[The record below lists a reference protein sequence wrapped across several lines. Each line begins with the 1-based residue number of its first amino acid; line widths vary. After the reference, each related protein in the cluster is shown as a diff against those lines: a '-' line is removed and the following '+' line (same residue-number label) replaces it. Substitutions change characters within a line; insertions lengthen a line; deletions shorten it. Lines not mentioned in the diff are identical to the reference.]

1 MAYNIIKYDSSNL
14 IILNNIE
21 TLNGKFI
28 SNKQDVIAN
37 VSNYVLSTSNT
48 LATHLNDLNSKIF
61 DSSNLVKIDKLPIAK
76 YDANGSALGVIK
88 VDGVTITVDESGII
102 RGNSNIDLTAYATKT
117 ELSSVASGLTVLE
130 NADLATTANIN
141 LSGSVDYT
149 TTTIDGSWP
158 TSGSSILVKNQTN
171 KAQNGIYIL
180 TLTSGPTYSTWQ
192 RRSDF
197 NTSQNI
203 KKGSYIFVK
212 RGVENKNSGFI
223 SSQDIT
229 TLNTDPIDFNL
240 FTKTEITA
248 GTGIAI
254 SGSTV
259 SIKAS
264 ANGGIVFNSD
274 SAEINL
280 SASSIQGILPI
291 VKGGT
296 GASSLANLINLD
308 TDTNSILPLAKGG
321 TGAQSL
327 TNLINL
333 DTDTNS
339 ILPLAKGG
347 TGASSFANLINLSTD
362 TNSVLPVAKGGTGAS
377 TLVPS
382 LLVVGNGTNIPLQSA
397 NLSWN
402 NDTNTLAAT
411 NITGSGANITNI
423 NVGNASAGILP
434 IVRGGTGSSTLTA
447 DIITQGINNR
457 FIINNKIS
465 LANQQDLR
473 VATNILPDEND
484 KYSLGSS
491 NLRWKD
497 IFVSA
502 NTITIGEA
510 KLSSSPTGA
519 LEMSSVSF
527 TEKLNLITSNELH
540 TLSGI
545 TKNVQQQINELNLDG
560 IADGAT
566 NRYIKNDQYDGSI
579 TVYSNLNVGTYYS
592 TENPD
597 GNLRVFGDLI
607 LEGNITTVNPLIT
620 QIHRHLS
627 NYNTGFIDIHNID
640 VSSNKPSIKIK
651 HNTNYSNIFE
661 CYSKN
666 DMELNDAVFI
676 ISSNGNVGIAN
687 NTPVEKLDVI
697 GNIKY
702 TGKINN
708 ISAAELDKLSGINY
722 NIKQR
727 IDNNNAQQS
736 NFTLNISN
744 ILQTEYKLLD
754 RNVSNFILNVSNILQ
769 NSSKETNVS
778 NYILSVSNMLT
789 IDYKRLDNNVSNYI
803 LNVSNILST
812 DYNALDKNVS
822 NYVLVSNTNTSKYAS
837 NLNVGMSNYLA
848 TSITTTSNTISSRI
862 SSLTADNIAQ
872 GTQNKFITNNAYSGQ
887 LNINSATDNQS
898 LLNITASQNNTP
910 DADIINI
917 KKGTTEL
924 FKMISNG
931 FIGVRKGATLPTVPL
946 DVEGDIKFTGKI
958 NDITAGE
965 LNNLKDINYNIKQR
979 IDINDSRQSN
989 YISDINTS
997 ISQRI
1002 NTNDSRQSN
1011 YISDIN
1017 TNLSQRINTNDS
1029 RQSNYISDINT
1040 NLSQRITNINTDTIT
1055 QGTQKKFI
1063 IDDIYNGNLIINSN
1077 LTVHGSTTTLNTDV
1091 YTTERLDI
1099 TNINQM
1105 STALTVRQMGESKKI
1120 ISALKDSEPDVEIFS
1135 VNTDGSIDVKGN
1147 INFGG
1152 DLFKGAEKFK
1162 ASNWSSNVNG
1172 ITSYSNV
1179 AIGKDVATNSAY
1191 KLDVAGN
1198 VNISGDLYKGGSIF
1212 KASNWNSNVN
1222 GITSYSNVAIGKDV
1236 ATNSAY
1242 KLDVAGN
1249 INLSGD
1255 LYKAGSIFK
1264 ASNWSSNV
1272 NGIASFSNVAIG
1284 KAVAVSSA
1292 YKLDVAGNINLSGDL
1307 YKAGSIF
1314 KASNWSSNVNGIASF
1329 SNVAIGKDVAVS
1341 SAYKLDVSG
1350 AINSTSL
1357 NTGIITSTSYIR
1369 PSAGSGNNGIIFP
1382 ENPGGNSG
1390 DVAWIKYYPRSGEAC
1405 SLEIGINNNADDH
1418 IILQPN
1424 TGCVGINKVPE
1435 SAYKLDVEG
1444 SIKFNGNL
1452 NKNINSIN
1460 YAVETVKSELYLLS
1474 PSANTLTA
1482 EPTVSTTI
1490 AFAENVKSF
1499 THSGGAE
1506 EQTTHTVAVGQNTI
1520 CDILIVGGGGGGGYF
1535 GGGGGGAGGYY
1546 YQTNITIPAGNY
1558 TINVGKGGIAA
1569 PNNNTT
1575 GGNGSDT
1582 TFYGITAK
1590 GGGGGASDNAPTGNS
1605 GGSGGG
1611 AVWNGAAGID
1621 NDTNTDGNNGGTP
1634 INTAGQNYGSGG
1646 GGADSTGFTNG
1657 NGGTGKSNSITG
1669 ATIFYAAGGG
1679 GGRNQGTD
1687 WSGTGGSS
1695 IGGNGGDGA
1704 TVGTSGLTGSGSG
1717 GGGGG
1722 GTGGENGGNGGSGI
1736 VIIRFKSLAGPT
1748 SEGNPVTHKTL
1759 SFAYIPPFD
1768 YAQPLVYNV
1777 NVNALEY
1784 GPPWEL
1790 MLPTGYTH
1798 FRVDAQWGGSHIYI
1812 NDVFVTTLS
1821 YYSPTQ
1827 YSQSYTPGQVFKI
1840 TGSLATWIKVT
1851 LINTTNSYT
1860 LNFSVPTITDFID
1873 KNTNN
1878 TISKLILKGNY
1889 EVRFTATTAQIVAT
1903 SGQTDQFLPPSNSA
1917 TILSQNISLRYNMR
1931 NLIKSVEG
1939 AQWTYNAANTSVYHL
1954 GNVGIGNTNPLYS
1967 LDVVGNMYVSGNI
1980 RTSDTITS
1988 FGDYSDDRL
1997 KDRVG
2002 NIENPLDIVG
2012 KLQGFYY
2019 KPNKM
2024 ANDLGIKG
2032 NKMNKRELGVSAQ
2045 DVQKIL
2051 PELIDIAPADISYDA
2066 ENNVISK
2073 TGSNYLTVN
2082 YEKMIPLLIESIKEL
2097 NKNINEL
2104 KKENVEL
2111 RDLIKSQ

>member
-171 KAQNGIYIL
+171 KAENGIYIL

-321 TGAQSL
+321 TGASSFA
-327 TNLINL
+327 NLINL

-362 TNSVLPVAKGGTGAS
+362 TNGVLPVAKGGTGAS

-382 LLVVGNGTNIPLQSA
+382 LLVVGNGTNTPLQSA

-423 NVGNASAGILP
+423 NVGSASAGILP

-560 IADGAT
+560 IADGAI

-651 HNTNYSNIFE
+651 HNTDYSNIFE

-727 IDNNNAQQS
+727 IDNNDLQQS

-754 RNVSNFILNVSNILQ
+754 GNVSNFILNVSNILQ

-812 DYNALDKNVS
+812 DYNVLDKNVS

-1152 DLFKGAEKFK
+1152 DLFKGTEKFK

-1236 ATNSAY
+1236 ATN
-1242 KLDVAGN
+1242 
-1249 INLSGD
+1249 
-1255 LYKAGSIFK
+1255 
-1264 ASNWSSNV
+1264 
-1272 NGIASFSNVAIG
+1272 
-1284 KAVAVSSA
+1284 SA

-1988 FGDYSDDRL
+1988 YGDYSDERL
-1997 KDRVG
+1997 KDREG

-2019 KPNKM
+2019 KPNKT

-2066 ENNVISK
+2066 DNNVISK

>member
-21 TLNGKFI
+21 TINGNFI
-28 SNKQDVIAN
+28 SNGQNVIAN
-37 VSNYVLSTSNT
+37 VSNYVLNTSNT

-61 DSSNLVKIDKLPIAK
+61 DSSNLVKIDKLPVAK

-88 VDGVTITVDESGII
+88 VDGVTITVDEAGII
-102 RGNSNIDLTAYATKT
+102 RGNSNIDLTAYATKS

-130 NADLATTANIN
+130 NADLATTADIN

-203 KKGSYIFVK
+203 KKGSYIFIK

-223 SSQDIT
+223 SSLDIT

-248 GTGIAI
+248 GTGIAL

-280 SASSIQGILPI
+280 SASSMQGTLPI

-308 TDTNSILPLAKGG
+308 SDTNSILPIAKGG
-321 TGAQSL
+321 TGASSF

-362 TNSVLPVAKGGTGAS
+362 TNGVLPVAKGGTGAS

-545 TKNVQQQINELNLDG
+545 TKNVQQQINELNLDE

-592 TENPD
+592 TENPN

-607 LEGNITTVNPLIT
+607 LNGDITTFNPLIT

-666 DMELNDAVFI
+666 DMELNNAVFI

-708 ISAAELDKLSGINY
+708 ISAAELDNLTGINY

-736 NFTLNISN
+736 NFTLNVSN

-754 RNVSNFILNVSNILQ
+754 RNVSNYILNVSNILQ

-778 NYILSVSNMLT
+778 NYILSVSNMIT

-803 LNVSNILST
+803 LNVSNLLST
-812 DYNALDKNVS
+812 DYKLLDKNVS
-822 NYVLVSNTNTSKYAS
+822 NYVLVSNANTSKYAS
-837 NLNVGMSNYLA
+837 NLNIGMSNYLTA
-848 TSITTTSNTISSRI
+848 SITTTSNTISSRI
-862 SSLTADNIAQ
+862 SSLTADNIVQ
-872 GTQNKFITNNAYSGQ
+872 GTQNKYITNNTYSGQ
-887 LNINSATDNQS
+887 LNINSVSDNQS

-931 FIGVRKGATLPTVPL
+931 FIGVRKGVTLPTVPL

-958 NDITAGE
+958 NDITVGE

-979 IDINDSRQSN
+979 ID
-989 YISDINTS
+989 
-997 ISQRI
+997 
-1002 NTNDSRQSN
+1002 TNDSRQSN
-1011 YISDIN
+1011 YISDV
-1017 TNLSQRINTNDS
+1017 
-1029 RQSNYISDINT
+1029 NT

-1063 IDDIYNGNLIINSN
+1063 INDVYDGNLIINSN
-1077 LTVHGSTTTLNTDV
+1077 LTVQGSTTTLNTDV

-1099 TNINQM
+1099 TNINQT

-1147 INFGG
+1147 ISFGG
-1152 DLFKGAEKFK
+1152 DLFKGAEKFKASNWSSNVNGIASYSNVAIGKDVAVSSAYKLDVAGNINISGDLYKGGSIFK

-1179 AIGKDVATNSAY
+1179 AIGKDVAVS
-1191 KLDVAGN
+1191 
-1198 VNISGDLYKGGSIF
+1198 
-1212 KASNWNSNVN
+1212 
-1222 GITSYSNVAIGKDV
+1222 
-1236 ATNSAY
+1236 SAY

-1967 LDVVGNMYVSGNI
+1967 LDIVGNMYVSGNI

-1988 FGDYSDDRL
+1988 FGDYSDERL
-1997 KDRVG
+1997 KDREG

-2019 KPNKM
+2019 RPNKT

-2032 NKMNKRELGVSAQ
+2032 NKMKRELGVSAQ

>member
-197 NTSQNI
+197 NASQNI

-212 RGVENKNSGFI
+212 RGVENKNTGFI
-223 SSQDIT
+223 SSLDIT

-321 TGAQSL
+321 TGASSFA
-327 TNLINL
+327 NLINL

-362 TNSVLPVAKGGTGAS
+362 TNGVLPVAKGGTGAS

-872 GTQNKFITNNAYSGQ
+872 GTQNKYITNNTYSGQ

-1077 LTVHGSTTTLNTDV
+1077 LTVQGSTTTLNTDV

-1099 TNINQM
+1099 TNINQT

-1147 INFGG
+1147 ISFGG

-1172 ITSYSNV
+1172 IASYSNV
-1179 AIGKDVATNSAY
+1179 AIGKDVAVSSAY

-1198 VNISGDLYKGGSIF
+1198 INISGDLYKGGSIF
-1212 KASNWNSNVN
+1212 KASNWSSNVN
-1222 GITSYSNVAIGKDV
+1222 GITSYSNVAIGKD
-1236 ATNSAY
+1236 
-1242 KLDVAGN
+1242 
-1249 INLSGD
+1249 
-1255 LYKAGSIFK
+1255 
-1264 ASNWSSNV
+1264 
-1272 NGIASFSNVAIG
+1272 
-1284 KAVAVSSA
+1284 VAVSSA

-1967 LDVVGNMYVSGNI
+1967 LDIVGNMYVSGNI

-1988 FGDYSDDRL
+1988 FGDYSDERL
-1997 KDRVG
+1997 KDREG

-2019 KPNKM
+2019 RPNKT

-2032 NKMNKRELGVSAQ
+2032 NKMKRELGVSAQ

-2111 RDLIKSQ
+2111 RDLIKPQ

>member
-21 TLNGKFI
+21 TINGNFI
-28 SNKQDVIAN
+28 SNGQNVIAN
-37 VSNYVLSTSNT
+37 VSNYVLNTSNT

-61 DSSNLVKIDKLPIAK
+61 DSSNLVKIDKLPVAK

-88 VDGVTITVDESGII
+88 VDGVTITVDEAGII
-102 RGNSNIDLTAYATKT
+102 RGNSNIDLTAYATKS

-130 NADLATTANIN
+130 NADLATTADIN

-203 KKGSYIFVK
+203 KKGSYIFIK

-223 SSQDIT
+223 SSLDIT

-248 GTGIAI
+248 GTGIAL

-280 SASSIQGILPI
+280 SASSMQGTLPI

-308 TDTNSILPLAKGG
+308 SDTNSILPIAKGG
-321 TGAQSL
+321 TGASSF

-362 TNSVLPVAKGGTGAS
+362 TNGVLPVAKGGTGAS

-545 TKNVQQQINELNLDG
+545 TKNVQQQINELNLDE

-592 TENPD
+592 TENPN

-607 LEGNITTVNPLIT
+607 LNGDITTFNPLIT

-666 DMELNDAVFI
+666 DMELNAAVFI
-676 ISSNGNVGIAN
+676 ISSNGNVGINN
-687 NTPVEKLDVI
+687 NTPTEKLDIV

-708 ISAAELDKLSGINY
+708 ISAAELEHLTGINY

-736 NFTLNISN
+736 NYTLNISN

-778 NYILSVSNMLT
+778 NYILSISNMLT
-789 IDYKRLDNNVSNYI
+789 VDYKRLDNNVSNYI
-803 LNVSNILST
+803 LNVSNLLST
-812 DYNALDKNVS
+812 DYKVLDKNVS
-822 NYVLVSNTNTSKYAS
+822 NYVLVSNANTSKYAS

-872 GTQNKFITNNAYSGQ
+872 GTQNKYITNNTYSGQ

-898 LLNITASQNNTP
+898 LLNVTASQNNTP

-1002 NTNDSRQSN
+1002 NTNDSNQSN
-1011 YISDIN
+1011 YISAVN
-1017 TNLSQRINTNDS
+1017 TNI
-1029 RQSNYISDINT
+1029 
-1040 NLSQRITNINTDTIT
+1040 SQRITNINTDTIT

-1063 IDDIYNGNLIINSN
+1063 INDVYDGNLIINSN
-1077 LTVHGSTTTLNTDV
+1077 LTVQGSTTTLNTDV

-1099 TNINQM
+1099 TNINQT

-1147 INFGG
+1147 ISFGG
-1152 DLFKGAEKFK
+1152 DLFKGAEKFKASNWSSNVNGIASYSNVSIGKDVAVSSAYKLDVAGNINISGDLYKGGSIFK

-1179 AIGKDVATNSAY
+1179 AIGKDVAVS
-1191 KLDVAGN
+1191 
-1198 VNISGDLYKGGSIF
+1198 
-1212 KASNWNSNVN
+1212 
-1222 GITSYSNVAIGKDV
+1222 
-1236 ATNSAY
+1236 SAY

-1988 FGDYSDDRL
+1988 YGDYSDERL
-1997 KDRVG
+1997 KDREG

-2019 KPNKM
+2019 KPNKT

-2066 ENNVISK
+2066 ENNVVSK

>member
-37 VSNYVLSTSNT
+37 LSNYVLSTSNT

-61 DSSNLVKIDKLPIAK
+61 DSSNLVKIDKLPVAK
-76 YDANGSALGVIK
+76 HDVNGSALGLIK
-88 VDGVTITVDESGII
+88 VDGITITVDESGII
-102 RGNSNIDLTAYATKT
+102 RGNSNIDLTAYATKS

-149 TTTIDGSWP
+149 INIIDGVWP

-171 KAQNGIYIL
+171 KAENGIYIL

-223 SSQDIT
+223 SSLDIT

-248 GTGIAI
+248 GTGIAL

-321 TGAQSL
+321 TGASSFA
-327 TNLINL
+327 NLINL

-362 TNSVLPVAKGGTGAS
+362 TNGVLLVAKGGTGAS

-382 LLVVGNGTNIPLQSA
+382 LLVVGNGTNTPLQSA

-411 NITGSGANITNI
+411 NIAGSGANITNI

-519 LEMSSVSF
+519 LEMSSISF
-527 TEKLNLITSNELH
+527 ADRINLITSNELH

-592 TENPD
+592 TENPN

-607 LEGNITTVNPLIT
+607 LNGDITTFNPLIT

-676 ISSNGNVGIAN
+676 ISSNGNIGIAN
-687 NTPVEKLDVI
+687 NVPTEKLDVI

-708 ISAAELDKLSGINY
+708 ISAAELEHLTGINY
-722 NIKQR
+722 NVKQK
-727 IDNNNAQQS
+727 IYDNDVQQS

-754 RNVSNFILNVSNILQ
+754 RNISNFILNVSNILQ
-769 NSSKETNVS
+769 NSSKETNVSS

-803 LNVSNILST
+803 LNVSNLLST
-812 DYNALDKNVS
+812 DYNAVDKNVS

-848 TSITTTSNTISSRI
+848 TSITTTSNLISSRI
-862 SSLTADNIAQ
+862 SSLTTDNIAQ
-872 GTQNKFITNNAYSGQ
+872 GTQNKYITNNTYSGQ

-931 FIGVRKGATLPTVPL
+931 FIGIRKGTNLPTVQL
-946 DVEGDIKFTGKI
+946 DVEGDIQFTGKI
-958 NDITAGE
+958 NDITVGE

-979 IDINDSRQSN
+979 ID
-989 YISDINTS
+989 
-997 ISQRI
+997 
-1002 NTNDSRQSN
+1002 TNDSRQSN
-1011 YISDIN
+1011 YISEIN
-1017 TNLSQRINTNDS
+1017 TNISQRIDTNDS
-1029 RQSNYISDINT
+1029 RQSNYISEINT
-1040 NLSQRITNINTDTIT
+1040 NLSQLITNINTDTIT

-1063 IDDIYNGNLIINSN
+1063 IDDIYNGDLIINSN

-1147 INFGG
+1147 ISFGG

-1162 ASNWSSNVNG
+1162 ASNWTSNIDG
-1172 ITSYSNV
+1172 IMSYSNV
-1179 AIGKDVATNSAY
+1179 AIGKTVTTNSVY
-1191 KLDVAGN
+1191 KLDVNGN
-1198 VNISGDLYKGGSIF
+1198 MYVNGNISFVGDLFKGAEKF
-1212 KASNWNSNVN
+1212 KASNWTSNIY
-1222 GITSYSNVAIGKDV
+1222 GIMSYSNVAIGKTV
-1236 ATNSAY
+1236 TTNSEY
-1242 KLDVAGN
+1242 KLDVN
-1249 INLSGD
+1249 
-1255 LYKAGSIFK
+1255 
-1264 ASNWSSNV
+1264 
-1272 NGIASFSNVAIG
+1272 
-1284 KAVAVSSA
+1284 
-1292 YKLDVAGNINLSGDL
+1292 
-1307 YKAGSIF
+1307 
-1314 KASNWSSNVNGIASF
+1314 
-1329 SNVAIGKDVAVS
+1329 
-1341 SAYKLDVSG
+1341 
-1350 AINSTSL
+1350 
-1357 NTGIITSTSYIR
+1357 
-1369 PSAGSGNNGIIFP
+1369 
-1382 ENPGGNSG
+1382 
-1390 DVAWIKYYPRSGEAC
+1390 
-1405 SLEIGINNNADDH
+1405 
-1418 IILQPN
+1418 
-1424 TGCVGINKVPE
+1424 
-1435 SAYKLDVEG
+1435 
-1444 SIKFNGNL
+1444 
-1452 NKNINSIN
+1452 
-1460 YAVETVKSELYLLS
+1460 
-1474 PSANTLTA
+1474 
-1482 EPTVSTTI
+1482 
-1490 AFAENVKSF
+1490 
-1499 THSGGAE
+1499 
-1506 EQTTHTVAVGQNTI
+1506 
-1520 CDILIVGGGGGGGYF
+1520 
-1535 GGGGGGAGGYY
+1535 
-1546 YQTNITIPAGNY
+1546 
-1558 TINVGKGGIAA
+1558 
-1569 PNNNTT
+1569 
-1575 GGNGSDT
+1575 
-1582 TFYGITAK
+1582 
-1590 GGGGGASDNAPTGNS
+1590 
-1605 GGSGGG
+1605 
-1611 AVWNGAAGID
+1611 
-1621 NDTNTDGNNGGTP
+1621 
-1634 INTAGQNYGSGG
+1634 
-1646 GGADSTGFTNG
+1646 
-1657 NGGTGKSNSITG
+1657 
-1669 ATIFYAAGGG
+1669 
-1679 GGRNQGTD
+1679 
-1687 WSGTGGSS
+1687 
-1695 IGGNGGDGA
+1695 
-1704 TVGTSGLTGSGSG
+1704 
-1717 GGGGG
+1717 
-1722 GTGGENGGNGGSGI
+1722 
-1736 VIIRFKSLAGPT
+1736 
-1748 SEGNPVTHKTL
+1748 
-1759 SFAYIPPFD
+1759 
-1768 YAQPLVYNV
+1768 
-1777 NVNALEY
+1777 
-1784 GPPWEL
+1784 
-1790 MLPTGYTH
+1790 
-1798 FRVDAQWGGSHIYI
+1798 
-1812 NDVFVTTLS
+1812 
-1821 YYSPTQ
+1821 
-1827 YSQSYTPGQVFKI
+1827 
-1840 TGSLATWIKVT
+1840 
-1851 LINTTNSYT
+1851 
-1860 LNFSVPTITDFID
+1860 
-1873 KNTNN
+1873 
-1878 TISKLILKGNY
+1878 
-1889 EVRFTATTAQIVAT
+1889 
-1903 SGQTDQFLPPSNSA
+1903 
-1917 TILSQNISLRYNMR
+1917 
-1931 NLIKSVEG
+1931 
-1939 AQWTYNAANTSVYHL
+1939 
-1954 GNVGIGNTNPLYS
+1954 
-1967 LDVVGNMYVSGNI
+1967 GNMYVNGNI
-1980 RTSDTITS
+1980 IASLAITTFDDFSDE
-1988 FGDYSDDRL
+1988 RL
-1997 KDRVG
+1997 KDREG
-2002 NIENPLDIVG
+2002 NIENPLDIVS

-2019 KPNKM
+2019 KPNKT

-2032 NKMNKRELGVSAQ
+2032 NKRELGVSAQ

-2066 ENNVISK
+2066 ENNVVSK

>member
-223 SSQDIT
+223 SSLDIT

-362 TNSVLPVAKGGTGAS
+362 TNGVLPVAKGGTGAS

-382 LLVVGNGTNIPLQSA
+382 LLVVGNGTNTPLQSA

-708 ISAAELDKLSGINY
+708 ISATELDKLSGINY

-754 RNVSNFILNVSNILQ
+754 GNVSNFILNVSNILQ

-989 YISDINTS
+989 YISDINT
-997 ISQRI
+997 
-1002 NTNDSRQSN
+1002 
-1011 YISDIN
+1011 
-1017 TNLSQRINTNDS
+1017 NLSQRINTNDS

-1172 ITSYSNV
+1172 IASYSNV

-1198 VNISGDLYKGGSIF
+1198 INISGDLYKGGSIF

-1997 KDRVG
+1997 KDREG

-2019 KPNKM
+2019 KPNKT

-2045 DVQKIL
+2045 EVQKIL

>member
-197 NTSQNI
+197 NASQNI

-212 RGVENKNSGFI
+212 RGVENKNTGFI
-223 SSQDIT
+223 SSLDIT

-321 TGAQSL
+321 TGASSFA
-327 TNLINL
+327 NLINL

-362 TNSVLPVAKGGTGAS
+362 TNGVLPVAKGGTGAS

-872 GTQNKFITNNAYSGQ
+872 GTQNKYITNNTYSGQ

-1077 LTVHGSTTTLNTDV
+1077 LTVQGSTTTLNTDV

-1099 TNINQM
+1099 TNINQT

-1147 INFGG
+1147 ISFGG

-1172 ITSYSNV
+1172 IASYSNV
-1179 AIGKDVATNSAY
+1179 AIGKDVAVSSAY

-1198 VNISGDLYKGGSIF
+1198 INISGDLYKGGSIF
-1212 KASNWNSNVN
+1212 KASNWSSNVN
-1222 GITSYSNVAIGKDV
+1222 GITSYSNVAIGKD
-1236 ATNSAY
+1236 
-1242 KLDVAGN
+1242 
-1249 INLSGD
+1249 
-1255 LYKAGSIFK
+1255 
-1264 ASNWSSNV
+1264 
-1272 NGIASFSNVAIG
+1272 
-1284 KAVAVSSA
+1284 VAVSSA

-1546 YQTNITIPAGNY
+1546 YQ
-1558 TINVGKGGIAA
+1558 
-1569 PNNNTT
+1569 
-1575 GGNGSDT
+1575 
-1582 TFYGITAK
+1582 
-1590 GGGGGASDNAPTGNS
+1590 
-1605 GGSGGG
+1605 
-1611 AVWNGAAGID
+1611 
-1621 NDTNTDGNNGGTP
+1621 
-1634 INTAGQNYGSGG
+1634 
-1646 GGADSTGFTNG
+1646 
-1657 NGGTGKSNSITG
+1657 
-1669 ATIFYAAGGG
+1669 
-1679 GGRNQGTD
+1679 
-1687 WSGTGGSS
+1687 
-1695 IGGNGGDGA
+1695 
-1704 TVGTSGLTGSGSG
+1704 
-1717 GGGGG
+1717 
-1722 GTGGENGGNGGSGI
+1722 
-1736 VIIRFKSLAGPT
+1736 
-1748 SEGNPVTHKTL
+1748 
-1759 SFAYIPPFD
+1759 
-1768 YAQPLVYNV
+1768 
-1777 NVNALEY
+1777 
-1784 GPPWEL
+1784 
-1790 MLPTGYTH
+1790 
-1798 FRVDAQWGGSHIYI
+1798 
-1812 NDVFVTTLS
+1812 
-1821 YYSPTQ
+1821 
-1827 YSQSYTPGQVFKI
+1827 
-1840 TGSLATWIKVT
+1840 
-1851 LINTTNSYT
+1851 
-1860 LNFSVPTITDFID
+1860 
-1873 KNTNN
+1873 
-1878 TISKLILKGNY
+1878 
-1889 EVRFTATTAQIVAT
+1889 
-1903 SGQTDQFLPPSNSA
+1903 
-1917 TILSQNISLRYNMR
+1917 
-1931 NLIKSVEG
+1931 
-1939 AQWTYNAANTSVYHL
+1939 
-1954 GNVGIGNTNPLYS
+1954 
-1967 LDVVGNMYVSGNI
+1967 
-1980 RTSDTITS
+1980 
-1988 FGDYSDDRL
+1988 
-1997 KDRVG
+1997 
-2002 NIENPLDIVG
+2002 
-2012 KLQGFYY
+2012 
-2019 KPNKM
+2019 
-2024 ANDLGIKG
+2024 
-2032 NKMNKRELGVSAQ
+2032 
-2045 DVQKIL
+2045 
-2051 PELIDIAPADISYDA
+2051 
-2066 ENNVISK
+2066 
-2073 TGSNYLTVN
+2073 
-2082 YEKMIPLLIESIKEL
+2082 
-2097 NKNINEL
+2097 
-2104 KKENVEL
+2104 
-2111 RDLIKSQ
+2111 

>member
-1 MAYNIIKYDSSNL
+1 MAYNIIQYDSSNL
-14 IILNNIE
+14 KILNNIE
-21 TLNGKFI
+21 TLNGNFI
-28 SNKQDVIAN
+28 SNGQDVIAN

-61 DSSNLVKIDKLPIAK
+61 DSSNLVKIDRLPVAK

-102 RGNSNIDLTAYATKT
+102 RGNSNIDLTAYATKS

-141 LSGSVDYT
+141 LSGSIDYT

-171 KAQNGIYIL
+171 KAENGIYIL

-223 SSQDIT
+223 SSLDIT

-248 GTGIAI
+248 GTGIAL

-362 TNSVLPVAKGGTGAS
+362 TNGVLPVAKGGTGAS

-382 LLVVGNGTNIPLQSA
+382 LLVVGNGTNTPLQSA

-545 TKNVQQQINELNLDG
+545 TKNVQQQINELNLDD

-592 TENPD
+592 TENPN

-607 LEGNITTVNPLIT
+607 LNGDITTFNPLIT

-676 ISSNGNVGIAN
+676 ISSNGNVGINN
-687 NTPVEKLDVI
+687 NTPTEKLDIV

-708 ISAAELDKLSGINY
+708 ISAAELEHLTGINY

-736 NFTLNISN
+736 NYTLNISN

-778 NYILSVSNMLT
+778 NYILSISNMLT
-789 IDYKRLDNNVSNYI
+789 VDYKRLDNNVSNYI
-803 LNVSNILST
+803 LNVSNLLST
-812 DYNALDKNVS
+812 DYKVLDKNVS
-822 NYVLVSNTNTSKYAS
+822 NYVLVSNANTSKYAS

-872 GTQNKFITNNAYSGQ
+872 GTQNKYITNNTYSGQ

-898 LLNITASQNNTP
+898 LLNVTASQNNTP

-979 IDINDSRQSN
+979 IDTNDSNQSN
-989 YISDINTS
+989 YISAVNTN

-1002 NTNDSRQSN
+1002 NTNDSNQSN
-1011 YISDIN
+1011 YISAVN
-1017 TNLSQRINTNDS
+1017 TNI
-1029 RQSNYISDINT
+1029 
-1040 NLSQRITNINTDTIT
+1040 SQRITNINTDTIT

-1063 IDDIYNGNLIINSN
+1063 INDVYDGNLIINSN
-1077 LTVHGSTTTLNTDV
+1077 LTVQGSTTTLNTDV

-1099 TNINQM
+1099 TNINQT

-1147 INFGG
+1147 ISFGG
-1152 DLFKGAEKFK
+1152 DLFKGAEKFKASNWSSNVNGIASYSNVAIGKDVAVSSAYKLDVAGNINISGDLYKGGSIFK

-1179 AIGKDVATNSAY
+1179 AIGKDVAVS
-1191 KLDVAGN
+1191 
-1198 VNISGDLYKGGSIF
+1198 
-1212 KASNWNSNVN
+1212 
-1222 GITSYSNVAIGKDV
+1222 
-1236 ATNSAY
+1236 SAY

-1967 LDVVGNMYVSGNI
+1967 LDIVGNMYVSGNI

-1988 FGDYSDDRL
+1988 FGDYSDERL
-1997 KDRVG
+1997 KDREG

-2019 KPNKM
+2019 RPNKT

-2032 NKMNKRELGVSAQ
+2032 NKMKRELGVSAQ

-2066 ENNVISK
+2066 ENNVVSK

>member
-1 MAYNIIKYDSSNL
+1 MAYSIIHYDSSNL
-14 IILNNIE
+14 KILNNIE
-21 TLNGKFI
+21 TINGEFI
-28 SNKQDVIAN
+28 SNGQNVITN
-37 VSNYVLSTSNT
+37 VSNYVLNTSNT

-61 DSSNLVKIDKLPIAK
+61 DNSNLIKTSNLPVAK
-76 YDANGSALGVIK
+76 YDANGSVLGIIK
-88 VDGVTITVDESGII
+88 VDGITITVDESGII
-102 RGNSNIDLTAYATKT
+102 RGNNNIDLSSYATKN

-130 NADLATTANIN
+130 NADLATTTNIN

-158 TSGSSILVKNQTN
+158 TSGSSILVNNQTN
-171 KAQNGIYIL
+171 KAENGIYIL

-223 SSQDIT
+223 SSLDIT

-248 GTGIAI
+248 GTGISL

-308 TDTNSILPLAKGG
+308 TDTNSILPHAKGG

-339 ILPLAKGG
+339 ILPIGKGG
-347 TGASSFANLINLSTD
+347 TGTSSLVNLINLSTD
-362 TNSVLPVAKGGTGAS
+362 TNGVLPVAKGGTGVS

-382 LLVVGNGTNIPLQSA
+382 LLVVGNGTNTPLQSA

-402 NDTNTLAAT
+402 NDTNTLAVT

-423 NVGNASAGILP
+423 NANNISSGILP

-519 LEMSSVSF
+519 LETNSVSF
-527 TEKLNLITSNELH
+527 ADRINLITSNELN

-560 IADGAT
+560 IADGVT

-592 TENPD
+592 TENPN

-607 LEGNITTVNPLIT
+607 LEGDITTFNPLIT

-651 HNTNYSNIFE
+651 HNSDYSNIFE

-812 DYNALDKNVS
+812 DYNLLDKNVS

-848 TSITTTSNTISSRI
+848 TSITTTSNLISSRI
-862 SSLTADNIAQ
+862 SSLTTDNIAQ
-872 GTQNKFITNNAYSGQ
+872 GTQNKYITNNTYNGQ

-910 DADIINI
+910 DTEIINI

-931 FIGVRKGATLPTVPL
+931 FIGIRKGTNLPTVPL
-946 DVEGDIKFTGKI
+946 DVEGDIQFTGKI

-979 IDINDSRQSN
+979 IDTNDNRQSN
-989 YISDINTS
+989 YISDVNTNL
-997 ISQRI
+997 SQRI
-1002 NTNDSRQSN
+1002 DTNDSRQSN
-1011 YISDIN
+1011 YISDVN
-1017 TNLSQRINTNDS
+1017 TNLSQ
-1029 RQSNYISDINT
+1029 
-1040 NLSQRITNINTDTIT
+1040 LITNINTDTIT

-1063 IDDIYNGNLIINSN
+1063 IDDIYNGDLIINSN

-1099 TNINQM
+1099 TNINQI

-1147 INFGG
+1147 ISFGG

-1162 ASNWSSNVNG
+1162 ASNWTSNIDG
-1172 ITSYSNV
+1172 IMSYSNV
-1179 AIGKDVATNSAY
+1179 AIGKTVTTNSVYKLDVNGNMYVNGNISFVGDLFKGAEKFKASNWTSNINGIMSYSNVAIGKTVTTNSAY
-1191 KLDVAGN
+1191 KLDVN
-1198 VNISGDLYKGGSIF
+1198 
-1212 KASNWNSNVN
+1212 
-1222 GITSYSNVAIGKDV
+1222 
-1236 ATNSAY
+1236 
-1242 KLDVAGN
+1242 
-1249 INLSGD
+1249 
-1255 LYKAGSIFK
+1255 
-1264 ASNWSSNV
+1264 
-1272 NGIASFSNVAIG
+1272 
-1284 KAVAVSSA
+1284 
-1292 YKLDVAGNINLSGDL
+1292 
-1307 YKAGSIF
+1307 
-1314 KASNWSSNVNGIASF
+1314 
-1329 SNVAIGKDVAVS
+1329 
-1341 SAYKLDVSG
+1341 
-1350 AINSTSL
+1350 
-1357 NTGIITSTSYIR
+1357 
-1369 PSAGSGNNGIIFP
+1369 
-1382 ENPGGNSG
+1382 
-1390 DVAWIKYYPRSGEAC
+1390 
-1405 SLEIGINNNADDH
+1405 
-1418 IILQPN
+1418 
-1424 TGCVGINKVPE
+1424 
-1435 SAYKLDVEG
+1435 
-1444 SIKFNGNL
+1444 
-1452 NKNINSIN
+1452 
-1460 YAVETVKSELYLLS
+1460 
-1474 PSANTLTA
+1474 
-1482 EPTVSTTI
+1482 
-1490 AFAENVKSF
+1490 
-1499 THSGGAE
+1499 
-1506 EQTTHTVAVGQNTI
+1506 
-1520 CDILIVGGGGGGGYF
+1520 
-1535 GGGGGGAGGYY
+1535 
-1546 YQTNITIPAGNY
+1546 
-1558 TINVGKGGIAA
+1558 
-1569 PNNNTT
+1569 
-1575 GGNGSDT
+1575 
-1582 TFYGITAK
+1582 
-1590 GGGGGASDNAPTGNS
+1590 
-1605 GGSGGG
+1605 
-1611 AVWNGAAGID
+1611 
-1621 NDTNTDGNNGGTP
+1621 
-1634 INTAGQNYGSGG
+1634 
-1646 GGADSTGFTNG
+1646 
-1657 NGGTGKSNSITG
+1657 
-1669 ATIFYAAGGG
+1669 
-1679 GGRNQGTD
+1679 
-1687 WSGTGGSS
+1687 
-1695 IGGNGGDGA
+1695 
-1704 TVGTSGLTGSGSG
+1704 
-1717 GGGGG
+1717 
-1722 GTGGENGGNGGSGI
+1722 
-1736 VIIRFKSLAGPT
+1736 
-1748 SEGNPVTHKTL
+1748 
-1759 SFAYIPPFD
+1759 
-1768 YAQPLVYNV
+1768 
-1777 NVNALEY
+1777 
-1784 GPPWEL
+1784 
-1790 MLPTGYTH
+1790 
-1798 FRVDAQWGGSHIYI
+1798 
-1812 NDVFVTTLS
+1812 
-1821 YYSPTQ
+1821 
-1827 YSQSYTPGQVFKI
+1827 
-1840 TGSLATWIKVT
+1840 
-1851 LINTTNSYT
+1851 
-1860 LNFSVPTITDFID
+1860 
-1873 KNTNN
+1873 
-1878 TISKLILKGNY
+1878 
-1889 EVRFTATTAQIVAT
+1889 
-1903 SGQTDQFLPPSNSA
+1903 
-1917 TILSQNISLRYNMR
+1917 
-1931 NLIKSVEG
+1931 
-1939 AQWTYNAANTSVYHL
+1939 
-1954 GNVGIGNTNPLYS
+1954 
-1967 LDVVGNMYVSGNI
+1967 GNMYVNGNI
-1980 RTSDTITS
+1980 IASLAITTFDDFSDE
-1988 FGDYSDDRL
+1988 RL
-1997 KDRVG
+1997 KDREG

-2019 KPNKM
+2019 KPNKT